1 MERMIVDP
9 NTGMYVRYS
18 CIEEFKVILDEFNR
32 CVRNKAFEKTNYDVW
47 KKLSSWKN
55 LSKNNQIVFEY
66 DDKFDIITAIVDL
79 GYESA
84 IFITNDNSFGSF
96 LYQTFFKPY
105 IEKER
110 KGMYNYDGSVVRA
123 IKNDAVSSDC
133 ASVTGTLKADAISSD
148 CASTATTAI
157 SSTYGNTIKTSD
169 IYVNPITD
177 CIDGVKIA
185 GGTLSKAEV
194 AGLIGGGSCYNIQTN
209 TTHISDRVD
218 NLEDKISSLETK
230 IENKNA
236 NKNKIKTKKENETM
250 KGLTFDFGPITSD
263 AVRMSVYGIAVK
275 NNAGTYVSYNS
286 QTGEIMDVDILN
298 FDGRQFMYKVPIGLN
313 AIQKGDVIIHN
324 RKPMIVDG
332 VFDKD
337 VSAIDVMG
345 GERKVIMP
353 TRSPFGFNFIT
364 KIVSVMDMVA
374 PQAPSQDAPFG
385 NMLPFLLMN
394 NDNKQDGNGLDPM
407 MMMFVMSGQNMGNM
421 NMMLPFLLANPDE
434 NNKNMGMM
442 LAMMM
447 SQANPAGTN
456 EGFFTPP
463 ITVNK
468 A

>member
-1 MERMIVDP
+1 MVDP
-9 NTGMYVRYS
+9 HTGMYARFFS
-18 CIEEFKVILDEFNR
+18 SIDEFNIVLDEFNR
-32 CVRNKAFEKTNYDVW
+32 CVRNKVFEKTHYDTW
-47 KKLSSWKN
+47 KKLSSWGK
-55 LSKNNQIVFEY
+55 LSKSNQILLEY
-66 DDKFDIITAIVDL
+66 DDKFDVISAIANL
-79 GYESA
+79 GYEN
-84 IFITNDNSFGSF
+84 IKFVINDNSFGSF

-110 KGMYNYDGSVVRA
+110 KGMYNYDGSVVGTL
-123 IKNDAVSSDC
+123 KTNAVSSDC
-133 ASVTGTLKADAISSD
+133 TSVVGTLKADTVSSD
-148 CASTATTAI
+148 CDLSATSAV
-157 SSTYGNTIKTSD
+157 SSTYSNATKVDG
-169 IYVNPITD
+169 IYVQPITD

-185 GGTLSKAEV
+185 GGTLSKAEI
-194 AGLIGGGSCYNIQTN
+194 ADLIRIDGSSCV

-218 NLEDKISSLETK
+218 NLEGKISSLEAK
-230 IENKNA
+230 IENKNEA
-236 NKNKIKTKKENETM
+236 KNKIKMKKENETM

-298 FDGRQFMYKVPIGLN
+298 FDGSQFMYKVPIGLN
-313 AIQKGDVIIHN
+313 AIQQGDVIIHN
-324 RKPMIVDG
+324 RKPMIVDS

-337 VSAIDVMG
+337 VSAVDVMG

-394 NDNKQDGNGLDPM
+394 NDNKQDNNGLDPM
-407 MMMFVMSGQNMGNM
+407 MLMFMLSGQNMGNM
-421 NMMLPFLLANPDE
+421 NMMLPFLLANPDDS
-434 NNKNMGMM
+434 NKNMGMM

-447 SQANPAGTN
+447 SQANPTDAN
-456 EGFFTPP
+456 KGFFTPP
-463 ITVNK
+463 ITINK

>member
-9 NTGMYVRYS
+9 NTGLYVRFFS
-18 CIEEFKVILDEFNR
+18 SIDEFNVVLDEFNR
-32 CVRNKAFEKTNYDVW
+32 CVRNKVFEKTHYDVW
-47 KKLSSWKN
+47 KKLSSWGK
-55 LSKNNQIVFEY
+55 LSKSNQILLEY
-66 DDKFDIITAIVDL
+66 DDKFDVISAIASL
-79 GYESA
+79 GYEN
-84 IFITNDNSFGSF
+84 IKFVINDNSFGSF

-110 KGMYNYDGSVVRA
+110 KGMYNYAGSV
-123 IKNDAVSSDC
+123 I
-133 ASVTGTLKADAISSD
+133 GTLKADTASSD
-148 CASTATTAI
+148 SDLSATSAV
-157 SSTYGNTIKTSD
+157 SATYNDATKVDGTYLNTLNNSIEGIKTKNEVVSTVGIAD
-169 IYVNPITD
+169 L
-177 CIDGVKIA
+177 IA
-185 GGTLSKAEV
+185 GG
-194 AGLIGGGSCYNIQTN
+194 SCCDIQTN
-209 TTHISDRVD
+209 TIHISDRVD
-218 NLEDKISSLETK
+218 NLEGKISNLEAK
-230 IENKNA
+230 IENKNTV
-236 NKNKIKTKKENETM
+236 KNKIKIKKENETM

-298 FDGRQFMYKVPIGLN
+298 FDGSQFMYKVPIGLN
-313 AIQKGDVIIHN
+313 AIQQGDVIIHN
-324 RKPMIVDG
+324 RKPMIVDS

-337 VSAIDVMG
+337 VSAVDVMG

-394 NDNKQDGNGLDPM
+394 NDNKQDNNGLDPM
-407 MMMFVMSGQNMGNM
+407 MLMFMLSGQTMGNM

-447 SQANPAGTN
+447 SQANPTGTN

>member
-18 CIEEFKVILDEFNR
+18 SIEELNVILKEFNR
-32 CVRNKAFEKTNYDVW
+32 CVHSKAFEKTHYDTW
-47 KKLSSWKN
+47 KKLSSWRM
-55 LSKNNQIVFEY
+55 LSKSNQILFEY
-66 DDKFDIITAIVDL
+66 DDKFDVISVIASL
-79 GYESA
+79 GYEN
-84 IFITNDNSFGSF
+84 IKFVINDNSFGSF

-110 KGMYNYDGSVVRA
+110 KGMYDYDGSV
-123 IKNDAVSSDC
+123 I
-133 ASVTGTLKADAISSD
+133 GTLKADTASSD
-148 CASTATTAI
+148 CDLSATSAVSATYSDATKVDGTYLNTLNNSIEGIKTKNEVVSTAGIA
-157 SSTYGNTIKTSD
+157 D
-169 IYVNPITD
+169 L
-177 CIDGVKIA
+177 IA
-185 GGTLSKAEV
+185 GG
-194 AGLIGGGSCYNIQTN
+194 SCCDIQTN
-209 TTHISDRVD
+209 TIHISDRVD
-218 NLEDKISSLETK
+218 NLEGKISNLEAK
-230 IENKNA
+230 IENKNTV
-236 NKNKIKTKKENETM
+236 KNKIKMKKENETM

-337 VSAIDVMG
+337 VSAVDVMG

-394 NDNKQDGNGLDPM
+394 QDGKQDGNALDPM
-407 MMMFVMSGQNMGNM
+407 MLMFMLSGQNMGNM
-421 NMMLPFLLANPDE
+421 NMMLPFLLANPDD

-447 SQANPAGTN
+447 SQANPTDAN
-456 EGFFTPP
+456 KGFFTPP

>member
-1 MERMIVDP
+1 MERMMVDP

-18 CIEEFKVILDEFNR
+18 SIEELNVILKEFNR
-32 CVRNKAFEKTNYDVW
+32 CVHNKAFEKTHYDTW
-47 KKLSSWKN
+47 KKLSSWGK
-55 LSKNNQIVFEY
+55 LSKKNQIVFEY
-66 DDKFDIITAIVDL
+66 DDKFDVITAIADL
-79 GYESA
+79 GYDSI

-96 LYQTFFKPY
+96 LYHTFFKSY

-110 KGMYNYDGSVVRA
+110 KGMYNYDGSVV
-123 IKNDAVSSDC
+123 
-133 ASVTGTLKADAISSD
+133 GTLKADTASSD
-148 CASTATTAI
+148 SDLSATSAV
-157 SSTYGNTIKTSD
+157 SATYSHATKVDGTYLNTLNNSIESIKTKNEVVST
-169 IYVNPITD
+169 VGITD
-177 CIDGVKIA
+177 LIA
-185 GGTLSKAEV
+185 GS
-194 AGLIGGGSCYNIQTN
+194 SCCDIQTN

-218 NLEDKISSLETK
+218 NLEGKVSNLEAK
-230 IENKNA
+230 IENKNTV
-236 NKNKIKTKKENETM
+236 KNKIKIKKENETM

-313 AIQKGDVIIHN
+313 AIQQGDVIIHN

-337 VSAIDVMG
+337 VSAVDVVG

-385 NMLPFLLMN
+385 NMLPFLLMS

-407 MMMFVMSGQNMGNM
+407 MLMFMLSGQAMGNMNM
-421 NMMLPFLLANPDE
+421 NMMLPFLMANPDGND

-447 SQANPAGTN
+447 SQVNPTDANK
-456 EGFFTPP
+456 GFFTPP

>member
-1 MERMIVDP
+1 MERMMVD
-9 NTGMYVRYS
+9 TATKTYARYFNGP
-18 CIEEFKVILDEFNR
+18 EELSIILEDFNR
-32 CVRNKAFEKTNYDVW
+32 CVHNKVFAKTFYHVW
-47 KKLSSWKN
+47 KCLSAWSKLSS
-55 LSKNNQIVFEY
+55 KNNLLLEY
-66 DDKFDIITAIVDL
+66 HRDDDLISMSLNHNDDDCLYFDI
-79 GYESA
+79 
-84 IFITNDNSFGSF
+84 NDNSFGSF

-110 KGMYNYDGSVVRA
+110 KGMYNYDGSVVGTLKTNIA
-123 IKNDAVSSDC
+123 SSDC
-133 ASVTGTLKADAISSD
+133 DLS
-148 CASTATTAI
+148 ATTAV

-185 GGTLSKAEV
+185 GGTLSKAEIADLV
-194 AGLIGGGSCYNIQTN
+194 RIDGSSCV

-218 NLEDKISSLETK
+218 NLEGKISSLEAK
-230 IENKNA
+230 IENRNESK
-236 NKNKIKTKKENETM
+236 NKNKIQKKKENETM

-324 RKPMIVDG
+324 RKPMIVEAVSG
-332 VFDKD
+332 KD

-385 NMLPFLLMN
+385 NMLPFLMMN
-394 NDNKQDGNGLDPM
+394 NADKQDVNGLDPM
-407 MMMFVMSGQNMGNM
+407 MLMFMMGGQNMGNM

-442 LAMMM
+442 MAMMM

-456 EGFFTPP
+456 DGFFTPP

>member
-18 CIEEFKVILDEFNR
+18 SIEELSVILDEFNR
-32 CVRNKAFEKTNYDVW
+32 CVRNKAFEKTHYNTW
-47 KKLSSWKN
+47 KKLSSWGK
-55 LSKNNQIVFEY
+55 LSKKSQIILEY
-66 DDKFDIITAIVDL
+66 DDKLDVITAIADL
-79 GYESA
+79 DCDSI
-84 IFITNDNSFGSF
+84 IFIINDNSFGSF

-110 KGMYNYDGSVVRA
+110 KGMYDYDGSVVRA
-123 IKNDAVSSDC
+123 IKTNIASSDC
-133 ASVTGTLKADAISSD
+133 ASS
-148 CASTATTAI
+148 ATSAV
-157 SSTYGNTIKTSD
+157 SSTYGHTTIADDT
-169 IYVNPITD
+169 YFNAVND
-177 CIDGVKIA
+177 CIEGIKVKGEAVSNIGIA
-185 GGTLSKAEV
+185 DLVG
-194 AGLIGGGSCYNIQTN
+194 IDGSCYDTRTN

-218 NLEDKISSLETK
+218 NLEGKISNLEAK
-230 IENKNA
+230 IENNNEA
-236 NKNKIKTKKENETM
+236 KNKIQKKKENETM

-324 RKPMIVDG
+324 RKPMIVDS

-337 VSAIDVMG
+337 VSAVDVMG

-385 NMLPFLLMN
+385 NMLPFLMMN
-394 NDNKQDGNGLDPM
+394 NADKQDGNGLDPM
-407 MMMFVMSGQNMGNM
+407 MLMFVMSGQNMGNM
-421 NMMLPFLLANPDE
+421 NMMLPFLLANPDD

-447 SQANPAGTN
+447 SQANPTDAN
-456 EGFFTPP
+456 KGFFTPP
-463 ITVNK
+463 ITINK

>member
-9 NTGMYVRYS
+9 NTGMYVRYFTS
-18 CIEEFKVILDEFNR
+18 IEEFNVVLDEFNR
-32 CVRNKAFEKTNYDVW
+32 CVRDKAFEKTHYDTW
-47 KKLSSWKN
+47 KKLSSWGK
-55 LSKNNQIVFEY
+55 LSKSNQILLEY
-66 DDKFDIITAIVDL
+66 DDKFDIITVIANL
-79 GYESA
+79 GYDSI
-84 IFITNDNSFGSF
+84 IFIPNDNSFGSF

-110 KGMYNYDGSVVRA
+110 KGMYDYDGSVVRE
-123 IKNDAVSSDC
+123 IKTNIASSDC
-133 ASVTGTLKADAISSD
+133 ASSATSAVSAAYSDATKIDGNYLNTVNDCIGSLTVKGDVLSGRISDLVGVNGSYD
-148 CASTATTAI
+148 TRT
-157 SSTYGNTIKTSD
+157 NTI
-169 IYVNPITD
+169 
-177 CIDGVKIA
+177 
-185 GGTLSKAEV
+185 
-194 AGLIGGGSCYNIQTN
+194 
-209 TTHISDRVD
+209 HISDRVD
-218 NLEDKISSLETK
+218 NLEDKVSNLEAK
-230 IENKNA
+230 IENKNEA
-236 NKNKIKTKKENETM
+236 KNKIKMKKENETM

-337 VSAIDVMG
+337 VSAVDVMG

-394 NDNKQDGNGLDPM
+394 NDNKQDNNGCDPM
-407 MMMFVMSGQNMGNM
+407 MLMFMLSGQNMGNM
-421 NMMLPFLLANPDE
+421 NMMLPFLLANPDDS
-434 NNKNMGMM
+434 NKNMGMM

-447 SQANPAGTN
+447 SQANPTDAN
-456 EGFFTPP
+456 KGFFTPP